1 VSLLRSAFSKLKSG
15 LTRARESFAAPIRS
29 LLLGRRLDE
38 DLIEELETRL
48 LAADVGVAATTR
60 IITAIRTDFRAG
72 RIETGDQ
79 VLEHLK
85 GDLKGLWPDED
96 RSLHR
101 ATDGPTVVLVV
112 GVNGAGK
119 TTSIAKLAR
128 LYAQNGDSVLLAAG
142 DTFRAGAVRQLEI
155 WAERLGVDLI
165 KGQQDGDPAAVAFDA
180 CDAALGR
187 GVDVLIIDTAGRL
200 HNQDALMRQLTKI
213 RDIIARKIPGAP
225 HETLLVLDA
234 TTGQNAVNQAREFD
248 AAIDLSGILLAKLD
262 GTAKGGVVIAV
273 HEATH
278 VPVKLVG
285 VGETP
290 EDLQPFEPGAFVDA
304 LFEAGD

>member
-1 VSLLRSAFSKLKSG
+1 MSLLKGAFNKLKSG
-15 LTRARESFAAPIRS
+15 LTRARETFAAPIRN

-38 DLIEELETRL
+38 ELIEELEMRL
-48 LAADVGVAATTR
+48 LAADVGVAATGR
-60 IITAIRTDFRAG
+60 IIGSIRKDFRAG
-72 RIETGDQ
+72 RIETGDE

-85 GDLKGLWPDED
+85 NDLKGLWPDED
-96 RSLHR
+96 RTLRR
-101 ATDGPTVVLVV
+101 AAGGPTVVLVV

-128 LYAQNGDSVLLAAG
+128 LYASAGDSVLLAAG

-155 WAERLGVDLI
+155 WAERLGVEMI
-165 KGQQDGDPAAVAFDA
+165 KGQQGGDPAAVAFDA

-187 GVDVLIIDTAGRL
+187 QVDVLIVDTAGRL
-200 HNQDALMRQLTKI
+200 HNQEALMRQLTKI

-273 HEATH
+273 HEATN

-290 EDLQPFEPGAFVDA
+290 DDLQPFEPASFVDA
-304 LFEAGD
+304 LFAAGE